1 MSLRVSLD
9 ARHNLRPARVSA
21 LILLCLFCPRLLQAE
36 LFQYEAKVVKIEDLT
51 HDTKLIRFELIDT
64 KEFKFVPGQYVFLK
78 VPDDYV
84 REWNELHKTSH
95 KEVSRAYSFASSS
108 SKLPQFDL
116 IIKLASPPRGKEV
129 PPGLA
134 SSFIHKRLRVGD
146 TLRISQPYG
155 ELFLRKDT
163 GRPVLIVA
171 GGTGAAP
178 FVSLLEY
185 WFENKFDQNNE
196 IYFYFGVRA
205 KKDLFFHEQFQ
216 EWARNK
222 KNFHYVP
229 ALSNPDPGDDWKG
242 ETGYIQLVV
251 DKYLKGP
258 SDADAYLAGPPVMI
272 TETVK
277 VLNAKGI
284 TKERIHY
291 DEIEVR

>member
-1 MSLRVSLD
+1 MCLRVSLY
-9 ARHNLRPARVSA
+9 ARREPRPATLSI
-21 LILLCLFCPRLLQAE
+21 LIVLWLLCPRLLQAE
-36 LFQYEAKVVKIEDLT
+36 LFQHEAKVVSIENLT
-51 HDTKLIRFELIDT
+51 HDTKLIRFQLIDS
-64 KEFKFVPGQYVFLK
+64 KAFKFTPGQYVFLK

-84 REWNELHKTSH
+84 REWNERYKTSH
-95 KEVSRAYSFASSS
+95 KEVTRPYSFASSS
-108 SKLPQFDL
+108 SKLPLFDM
-116 IIKLASPPRGKEV
+116 IIKLASPPRGKDV

-134 SSFIHKRLRVGD
+134 SSFIHQRLQVGD
-146 TLRISQPYG
+146 TLRISQPFG

-178 FVSLLEY
+178 FISLLQY
-185 WFENKFDQNNE
+185 WFENEFDRNNE

-205 KKDLFFHEQFQ
+205 KRDLFFHEKFQ
-216 EWARNK
+216 EWAREK

-251 DKYLKGP
+251 DKFLKGP
-258 SDADAYLAGPPVMI
+258 SDADAYLAGPPIMV

-277 VLNAKGI
+277 VLDAKGI
-284 TKERIHY
+284 TKDHIHY
-291 DEIEVR
+291 DEIEVK

>member
-1 MSLRVSLD
+1 VST
-9 ARHNLRPARVSA
+9 
-21 LILLCLFCPRLLQAE
+21 LILLWLFWNLPLQAD
-36 LFQYEAKVVKIEDLT
+36 LFQHEAQVVKIEDLT
-51 HDTKLIRFELIDT
+51 HDTRLVRFKLVDS
-64 KEFKFVPGQYVFLK
+64 KDFKFTPGQYVFLK

-84 REWNELHKTSH
+84 REWNERYKTSH
-95 KEVSRAYSFASSS
+95 KEVTRPYSFASSS
-108 SKLPQFDL
+108 SKLPLFDM
-116 IIKLASPPRGKEV
+116 IIKLASPPRGKDV

-134 SSFIHKRLRVGD
+134 SSFIHERLQVGD
-146 TLRISQPYG
+146 TLRISQPLG

-178 FVSLLEY
+178 FISLLQY
-185 WFENKFDQNNE
+185 WFENEFDRNNE

-216 EWARNK
+216 QWAREK

-251 DKYLKGP
+251 DKFLKGP

-277 VLNAKGI
+277 VLSAKGI
-284 TKERIHY
+284 TKEHIHY
-291 DEIEVR
+291 DEIEVK